1 MRCLFSAFASLI
13 LSFFAVP
20 AFAQVQL
27 ESVDTTM
34 EDLLGETR
42 GELLLASEHLD
53 LSKLDY
59 SLESLKDIDAWL
71 EAVHALNAEEAGA
84 GKAGESLTIDG
95 RGRNTV
101 SLAGLYLGE
110 TVRRNSNLGWS
121 WVPFDTFI
129 AENPAYAE
137 HYGPDAGLDAYVLVG
152 KQGVATPINSA
163 LKRVLN
169 GRADSLAY
177 VGQFLAQP
185 VDFERAVEGYDPGP
199 APKVVSREL
208 MEVESKPQL
217 EEADKKLQN
226 LIDSIQLTAREPWEP
241 MPFVNAYLKPE
252 SASSPVLDRMASP

>member
-71 EAVHALNAEEAGA
+71 EAVHALNAAEAGA
-84 GKAGESLTIDG
+84 GKAGQSLTIDG

-101 SLAGLYLGE
+101 SLAGFYLGE
-110 TVRRNSNLGWS
+110 TCLSYTSPSPR
-121 WVPFDTFI
+121 
-129 AENPAYAE
+129 
-137 HYGPDAGLDAYVLVG
+137 
-152 KQGVATPINSA
+152 
-163 LKRVLN
+163 
-169 GRADSLAY
+169 DS
-177 VGQFLAQP
+177 
-185 VDFERAVEGYDPGP
+185 
-199 APKVVSREL
+199 
-208 MEVESKPQL
+208 
-217 EEADKKLQN
+217 
-226 LIDSIQLTAREPWEP
+226 
-241 MPFVNAYLKPE
+241 
-252 SASSPVLDRMASP
+252 